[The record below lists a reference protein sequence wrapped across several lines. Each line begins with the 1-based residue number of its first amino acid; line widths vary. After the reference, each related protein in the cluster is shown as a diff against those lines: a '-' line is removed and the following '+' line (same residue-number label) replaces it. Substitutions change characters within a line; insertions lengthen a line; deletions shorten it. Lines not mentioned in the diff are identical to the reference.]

1 MTDRNPA
8 YDVFDADRDGREEEP
23 ESLAITASVTQTS
36 DSPESAPVSP
46 AAETNGGE
54 RAAEPDEG
62 GTGAGAVLL
71 VILLS
76 LMAAALLAGVIFSYN
91 RRNSMYNRINERTT
105 ALKLAEAENVR
116 LQSEL
121 ESKMSAK
128 NVEDYAENVLKMRKI
143 DSSQIKYIK
152 IQTEDVVSIP
162 EQDDGILARIKD
174 FLSDCVEYFRG

>member
-23 ESLAITASVTQTS
+23 ESLAITASVVQTS
-36 DSPESAPVSP
+36 DSPEDAPEEP
-46 AAETNGGE
+46 AADAGGGE
-54 RAAEPDEG
+54 KAAEPDEG
-62 GTGAGAVLL
+62 GTGAGAVFL
-71 VILLS
+71 VILIS
-76 LMAAALLAGVIFSYN
+76 LMAAALLAGVIISYN
-91 RRNSMYNRINERTT
+91 RRNSIYNEINERTS
-105 ALKLAEAENVR
+105 ALNLAEAENVR

-152 IQTEDVVSIP
+152 IQTEDVISIP
-162 EQDDGILARIKD
+162 EQDDGFLAKVKD

>member
-8 YDVFDADRDGREEEP
+8 YDVFRQDDDGREEEP
-23 ESLAITASVTQTS
+23 DSLAITASVVQAS
-36 DSPESAPVSP
+36 DSKDEVPPPE
-46 AAETNGGE
+46 AAEPAEDG
-54 RAAEPDEG
+54 AAAVPDEG

-71 VILLS
+71 VILIS
-76 LMAAALLAGVIFSYN
+76 LLAVSLLAGVIISFN
-91 RRNSMYNRINERTT
+91 RRNSIYNEV
-105 ALKLAEAENVR
+105 NVR

-128 NVEDYAENVLKMRKI
+128 NVEDYAENVLHMTKI
-143 DSSQIKYIK
+143 DASQIKYIK

-162 EQDDGILARIKD
+162 EQDDGLLTKIKD

>member
-8 YDVFDADRDGREEEP
+8 YDVFRQDDDGREEEP
-23 ESLAITASVTQTS
+23 DSLAITASVVQAS
-36 DSPESAPVSP
+36 DSKDEVPPPE
-46 AAETNGGE
+46 AAEPAKDG
-54 RAAEPDEG
+54 AAAVPDEG

-71 VILLS
+71 VILIS
-76 LMAAALLAGVIFSYN
+76 LLAVSLLAGVIISFN
-91 RRNSMYNRINERTT
+91 RRNSIYNEVNAKTS
-105 ALKLAEAENVR
+105 ALNLAEAENVR

-128 NVEDYAENVLKMRKI
+128 NVEDYAENVLHMTKI
-143 DSSQIKYIK
+143 DASQIKYIK

-162 EQDDGILARIKD
+162 EQDDGLLTKIKD